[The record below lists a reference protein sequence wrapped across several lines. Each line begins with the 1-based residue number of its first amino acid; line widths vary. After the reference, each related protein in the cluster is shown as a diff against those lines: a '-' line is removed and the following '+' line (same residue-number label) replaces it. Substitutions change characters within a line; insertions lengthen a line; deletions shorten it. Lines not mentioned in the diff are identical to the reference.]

1 MARTPAAAAAVCLSV
16 SIIITV
22 VLVLVETAAAAPAV
36 RVHEVFVDAS
46 RWTECSFRLA
56 AADSRHADRGDE
68 HIVGEWALDGGRNLI
83 VEPSR
88 GSGAVD
94 AAAAVSPSARCG
106 RGAVRLLGAA
116 RIPGGARGDQK
127 VAISSSLTIA
137 ADALAVPSGNASL
150 SAGAGDAGDGPLSVS
165 GEPEDAAGRAPAEA
179 AARCVG
185 RLTMPARIAVS
196 LCALAVAHVLGTHLV
211 LAFDR
216 VAEAENG

>member
-16 SIIITV
+16 SIILTV

-88 GSGAVD
+88 GSGD
-94 AAAAVSPSARCG
+94 AAVSPSARCG

-116 RIPGGARGDQK
+116 RIPGGARGDRK

-150 SAGAGDAGDGPLSVS
+150 SAGAGDAGDGPLPAS